1 MKINLAENM
10 LRFGAKNLTE
20 ASKRKLVRLAE
31 QTQPVAGDATAATT
45 PPKKKFAYTAPLKKN
60 TNFINIYGQEA
71 FNELKKICS
80 GDSSGP
86 NGGSVWIPTK
96 LGLLEV
102 IDIEVGKQG
111 VKFKDLVRI
120 FPVTLT
126 IPVEKFLFATNDQR
140 ATIKQTT
147 VYNFLGVDKS
157 SYKKTEGGVD
167 MSGNIMVPEYHPLDP
182 GTIIKYTW
190 GDQNFVTAVND
201 SESYNASKQFR
212 NDGRVLDMKFVSN
225 FVKNLCIALEP
236 VSNITSLEVFKTL
249 ADINT
254 STIGYEA
261 APAVMWWV
269 ENAKDA
275 SIKAMYTTFST
286 ATAVAKEKAKNAT
299 QNTTVPKQPVPKQ
312 PVPKQ

>member
-20 ASKRKLVRLAE
+20 VSKRKLEQLAE
-31 QTQPVAGDATAATT
+31 QEQTSAVQQQ
-45 PPKKKFAYTAPLKKN
+45 PPKEKVAYTKPLKKN

-71 FNELKKICS
+71 FDELSKICS
-80 GDSSGP
+80 GDSPGP

-126 IPVEKFLFATNDQR
+126 IPVEKFMFPINDRNATL
-140 ATIKQTT
+140 KQTT

-157 SYKKTEGGVD
+157 SFKKAEGRVD
-167 MSGNIMVPEYHPLDP
+167 MAGNITVPEYEPLDP
-182 GTIIKYTW
+182 KTTIKYTW
-190 GDQNFVTAVND
+190 GDQNFVNSVND
-201 SESYNASKQFR
+201 IESYQAQSKFR
-212 NDGRVLDMKFVSN
+212 NDGRVDLMKYVSN
-225 FVKNLCIALEP
+225 FVKNLCMPLEP
-236 VSNITSLEVFKTL
+236 VKNITSLAVFKTL
-249 ADINT
+249 GDINT

-261 APAVMWWV
+261 VPAVMWWV
-269 ENAKDA
+269 QNAKDA
-275 SIKAMYTTFST
+275 SIKALYNTFST

-312 PVPKQ
+312 